1 MKKTLIFSPKAAAT
15 EGKRKRGRR
24 RQGAGEVG
32 DERVVRSGDGT
43 RRVAISPH
51 LQADDGEA
59 VRPEKRLH
67 GGGDGRGKGGLGF
80 RSAKTCMVPRF
91 FYFFVLS
98 FFLFKVLH
106 LPGRLFSSETQRSHA
121 RTRVELPMPTR
132 CRPRCSTV
140 TVPSTRT
147 TFPHPMHHRQG
158 WPRDRSGKP
167 G

>member
-24 RQGAGEVG
+24 RRGAGEVG
-32 DERVVRSGDGT
+32 DKRVVRSGDGT

-91 FYFFVLS
+91 FLLLRFIVFFYLK
-98 FFLFKVLH
+98 FY
-106 LPGRLFSSETQRSHA
+106 
-121 RTRVELPMPTR
+121 
-132 CRPRCSTV
+132 
-140 TVPSTRT
+140 
-147 TFPHPMHHRQG
+147 TFPAVSFP
-158 WPRDRSGKP
+158 PRLKGATHSSRAPDADP
-167 G
+167 L

>member
-67 GGGDGRGKGGLGF
+67 GGGDGRGKGGF
-80 RSAKTCMVPRF
+80 R
-91 FYFFVLS
+91 
-98 FFLFKVLH
+98 
-106 LPGRLFSSETQRSHA
+106 LPIG
-121 RTRVELPMPTR
+121 
-132 CRPRCSTV
+132 
-140 TVPSTRT
+140 
-147 TFPHPMHHRQG
+147 
-158 WPRDRSGKP
+158 
-167 G
+167 